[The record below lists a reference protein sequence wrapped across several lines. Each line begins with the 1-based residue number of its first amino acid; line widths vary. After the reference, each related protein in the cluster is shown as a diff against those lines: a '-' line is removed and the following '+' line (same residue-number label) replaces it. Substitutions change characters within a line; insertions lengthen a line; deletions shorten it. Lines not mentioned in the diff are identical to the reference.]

1 MTTDEA
7 TTGMTPTRIEEE
19 GRKPTESALGAEGV
33 TATDGQTKAE
43 ARRLATRAS
52 LMRSVMEAVVDRTN
66 LLAAYQRVVSNKGA
80 AGVDG
85 LPVEEL
91 KPWLQQYWPSVRAA
105 LLDGS
110 YMPSPIRKVEI
121 PKPNGGVRTL
131 GIPTVLD
138 RLIQQALLQI
148 LQPLFEP
155 GFSES
160 SFGFR
165 PGRNAWQ
172 AVTQAKQYLAE
183 GHRWVVDLDLAQFF
197 DRVNHDMLMS
207 RLARQVT
214 DGRVLKLIR
223 RYLEAG
229 MLADG
234 IVTHRSEGTPQGG
247 PLSPLM
253 SNVLL
258 TDLDRELE
266 RRGHCFCRYAD
277 DCNVYVPSFRA
288 GEHLMTELTAFLEGK
303 LRLKVNR
310 EKSAVARPWD
320 RKFLGYSFTR
330 HKQPRVKI
338 APSSLERL
346 KARVRELMRSGRG
359 RNIVTTIDALTP
371 VLRGW
376 MSYYRLTEVRGVLE
390 ELDIWVRRKLRCILW
405 RQWKRPYTRACTLQK
420 RGLSENRAWRSA
432 LNQRGPWWN
441 AGARHMNEAYPKHW
455 FTLLGLVSLL
465 DTRQRFQCVQ

>member
-7 TTGMTPTRIEEE
+7 ITGMTPTRIEEE
-19 GRKPTESALGAEGV
+19 GRKPTESALGAEVGP
-33 TATDGQTKAE
+33 ATGGQTKAE
-43 ARRLATRAS
+43 VRQLATCAS
-52 LMRSVMEAVVDRTN
+52 LMRSVMDAVVDRTN
-66 LLAAYQRVVSNKGA
+66 LLVAYQRVMRNKGA

-85 LPVEEL
+85 LPVEKL
-91 KPWLQQYWPSVRAA
+91 KPWLQRYWPSVRAA

-172 AVTQAKQYLAE
+172 AVRQAKHYLAE
-183 GHRWVVDLDLAQFF
+183 GRRWVVDLDLAQFF
-197 DRVNHDMLMS
+197 DRVNHDILMARLS
-207 RLARQVT
+207 RQIA
-214 DGRVLKLIR
+214 DERVLKLIR

-229 MLADG
+229 MLVDG
-234 IVTHRSEGTPQGG
+234 MAPQRSEGTPQGG

-253 SNVLL
+253 SNILL

-266 RRGHCFCRYAD
+266 RRGHRFCRYAD
-277 DCNVYVPSFRA
+277 DCNVYVKSRRA

-303 LRLKVNR
+303 LRLKVNHD
-310 EKSAVARPWD
+310 KSAVARPWQ
-320 RKFLGYSFTR
+320 RKFLGYSFTW
-330 HKQPRVKI
+330 HKQPKVKI

-346 KARVRELMRSGRG
+346 KARVRELVRIGRG
-359 RNIVTTIDALTP
+359 RNIVSTIDALVP

-390 ELDIWVRRKLRCILW
+390 ELDIWIRRKLRCILW
-405 RQWKRPYTRACTLQK
+405 RQWKRPYTRARMLQK
-420 RGLSENRAWRSA
+420 QGLSENRAWRSA

-441 AGARHMNEAYPKHW
+441 AGAIHMREAYPNKW
-455 FTLLGLVSLL
+455 FAVLGLVSLL
-465 DTRQRFQCVQ
+465 DIRRRFQCV

>member
-7 TTGMTPTRIEEE
+7 ITGIAPTRIEEE
-19 GRKPTESALGAEGV
+19 GQKPTESTLGAEGV

-43 ARRLATRAS
+43 ARQL
-52 LMRSVMEAVVDRTN
+52 MEAVVDRTN
-66 LLAAYQRVVSNKGA
+66 LLAAYQRVVRNKGA

-91 KPWLQQYWPSVRAA
+91 KPWLQRYWSNVRAA

-172 AVTQAKQYLAE
+172 AVTQAKHYIAE
-183 GHRWVVDLDLAQFF
+183 GRRWVIDLDLAQFF
-197 DRVNHDMLMS
+197 DRVNHDILMS
-207 RLARQVT
+207 RLARQIA
-214 DGRVLKLIR
+214 DERVLKLIR

-229 MLADG
+229 MLVDG
-234 IVTHRSEGTPQGG
+234 MAPQRSEGTPQGG

-266 RRGHCFCRYAD
+266 RRGHRFCRYAD
-277 DCNVYVPSFRA
+277 DCNVYVKSLRA
-288 GEHLMTELTAFLEGK
+288 GKHLMAELTAFLEGK
-303 LRLKVNR
+303 LRLRVNSD
-310 EKSAVARPWD
+310 KSAVARPWQ
-320 RKFLGYSFTR
+320 RKFLGYSFTW
-330 HKQPRVKI
+330 HKQPKAKI

-346 KARVRELMRSGRG
+346 KARVRELVRIGQG
-359 RNIVTTIDALTP
+359 RNIVSTIDALAP

-390 ELDIWVRRKLRCILW
+390 ELDIWIRKKLRCILW
-405 RQWKRPYTRACTLQK
+405 RQWKRPYTRARMLQK
-420 RGLSENRAWRSA
+420 QGLSESRAWRSA

-441 AGARHMNEAYPKHW
+441 AGAKHMSEAHPKRW
-455 FTLLGLVSLL
+455 FALLGLVSLL
-465 DTRQRFQCVQ
+465 ETLRRFQCV

>member
-7 TTGMTPTRIEEE
+7 TTGITPTRIEEE

-33 TATDGQTKAE
+33 TVTDRQTKAE
-43 ARRLATRAS
+43 AEARQL
-52 LMRSVMEAVVDRTN
+52 MEAVVERTN
-66 LLAAYQRVVSNKGA
+66 LLNAYQRVMGNKGA

-155 GFSES
+155 GFSAS

-172 AVTQAKQYLAE
+172 AVAQAKQYLAA
-183 GHRWVVDLDLAQFF
+183 GRRWVVDLDLAQFF

-214 DGRVLKLIR
+214 DERVLKLIR
-223 RYLEAG
+223 RYLE
-229 MLADG
+229 
-234 IVTHRSEGTPQGG
+234 
-247 PLSPLM
+247 
-253 SNVLL
+253 
-258 TDLDRELE
+258 
-266 RRGHCFCRYAD
+266 
-277 DCNVYVPSFRA
+277 
-288 GEHLMTELTAFLEGK
+288 GK

-310 EKSAVARPWD
+310 DKSAVARPWQ
-320 RKFLGYSFTR
+320 RKFLGYSFTW

-346 KARVRELMRSGRG
+346 KARVRELMRIGRG
-359 RNIVTTIDALTP
+359 RNIVTTIDALAP

-376 MSYYRLTEVRGVLE
+376 MSYYRLTEVRGVLQ
-390 ELDIWVRRKLRCILW
+390 ELDGWIRRELRCILW
-405 RQWKRPYTRACTLQK
+405 RQWKRPLTRTRMLQK
-420 RGLSENRAWRSA
+420 QGLSENRARGSA
-432 LNQRGPWWN
+432 QNQLGPWWN
-441 AGARHMNEAYPKHW
+441 AGASHMNEAYPKRW
-455 FTLLGLVSLL
+455 FSLLGLVSLL
-465 DTRQRFQCVQ
+465 DTLRRFQCV